1 MREVAEALKKLHEDK
16 EVARQRHNAG
26 ISRPAARVNV
36 AVGDLVLARE
46 SDSAL
51 FRQEMGSKLV
61 HEKWTGP
68 WTVTKVVF
76 KGLRAMIE
84 IEGRKE
90 TIAYGIGSITQTLL

>member
-26 ISRPAARVNV
+26 ISLPSAGVNV
-36 AVGDLVLARE
+36 AVRDPVLARE
-46 SDSAL
+46 SVSAL
-51 FRQEMGSKLV
+51 FRQGMGSKLV

-68 WTVTKVVF
+68 WTVTKLVF
-76 KGLRAMIE
+76 KGLRSMIE

-90 TIAYGIGSITQTLL
+90 TNAYGIGSITQILL